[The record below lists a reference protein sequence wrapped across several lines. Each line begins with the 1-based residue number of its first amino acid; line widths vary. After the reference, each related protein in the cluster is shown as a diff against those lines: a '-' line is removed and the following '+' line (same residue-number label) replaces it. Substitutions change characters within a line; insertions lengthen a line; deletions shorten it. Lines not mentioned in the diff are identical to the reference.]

1 MTLSRSAFGAPPQGG
16 ASSSPAKPDL
26 RCLLGGVLRRL
37 SPLLLVALAG
47 CAQVNAYRVPPVEI
61 GAQPPLMAQAVAPA
75 PVANGAIYQAQA
87 YRPLFEDHR
96 ARLAGDTLTV
106 NIVEKVSASQK
117 STSSIDKSGTLS
129 GSVTALPLVNP
140 NSFARASVGGT
151 SSNTFGGK
159 GATESSNDFSGTITV
174 LVTGVL
180 PNGHLMIQGEK
191 QIGVN
196 ANVDVLRFSGQV
208 DPRAIQPGNIVPSTQ
223 IANVRVEHRSRG
235 QQGDAQVMGWLS
247 RVFLSVMPI

>member
-1 MTLSRSAFGAPPQGG
+1 MR
-16 ASSSPAKPDL
+16 
-26 RCLLGGVLRRL
+26 VLIAVL
-37 SPLLLVALAG
+37 ALAAGG
-47 CAQVNAYRVPPVEI
+47 CAQVTAYRVPPVEV
-61 GAQPPLMAQAVAPA
+61 GAAPAVVAQAATPTTA
-75 PVANGAIYQAQA
+75 NNGAIYQAA
-87 YRPLFEDHR
+87 SYRPMFEDHR

-129 GSVTALPLVNP
+129 GSVTALPLVAP

-151 SSNTFGGK
+151 SANTFGGK

-180 PNGHLMIQGEK
+180 PNGHLTIQGEK

-208 DPRAIQPGNIVPSTQ
+208 DPRAIQPGNVVPSTQ

-235 QQGDAQVMGWLS
+235 QQGDAQVMGWLA
-247 RVFLSVMPI
+247 RVFLNVMPI

>member
-1 MTLSRSAFGAPPQGG
+1 MRMLIA
-16 ASSSPAKPDL
+16 
-26 RCLLGGVLRRL
+26 VL
-37 SPLLLVALAG
+37 ALAAGG
-47 CAQVNAYRVPPVEI
+47 CAQVSAYRVPPVDV
-61 GAQPPLMAQAVAPA
+61 GATSVVAAPAVAPA
-75 PVANGAIYQAQA
+75 PVTNGAIYQAA
-87 YRPLFEDHR
+87 SYRPMFEDHR

-129 GSVTALPLVNP
+129 GSVTALPLVAP

-151 SSNTFGGK
+151 SANTFGGK

-180 PNGHLMIQGEK
+180 PNGHLTIQGEK

-208 DPRAIQPGNIVPSTQ
+208 DPRAIQPGNVVPSTQ

-235 QQGDAQVMGWLS
+235 QQGEAQVMGWLS

>member
-1 MTLSRSAFGAPPQGG
+1 M
-16 ASSSPAKPDL
+16 
-26 RCLLGGVLRRL
+26 
-37 SPLLLVALAG
+37 AG
-47 CAQVNAYRVPPVEI
+47 CASIDDYRAPPVEI
-61 GAQPPLMAQAVAPA
+61 GQAPPVSSQPSVVV
-75 PVANGAIYQAQA
+75 PVVNGAVYQAA
-87 YRPLFEDHR
+87 TYRPLFEDHR
-96 ARLAGDTLTV
+96 ARLPGDTLTV
-106 NIVEKVSASQK
+106 QIVEKVSASQK

-129 GSVTALPLVNP
+129 GSLTALPGIAP
-140 NSFARASVGGT
+140 NSFGRATVGGT
-151 SSNTFGGK
+151 AGNSFGGK

-180 PNGHLMIQGEK
+180 PNGHLLIQGEK

-208 DPRAIQPGNIVPSTQ
+208 DPRAIQPGNSLPSTQ

>member
-1 MTLSRSAFGAPPQGG
+1 MRAA
-16 ASSSPAKPDL
+16 AI
-26 RCLLGGVLRRL
+26 VLAAL
-37 SPLLLVALAG
+37 ALAG
-47 CAQVNAYRVPPVEI
+47 CGTINNHRVPPVDV
-61 GAQPPLMAQAVAPA
+61 GAPPPVAAQPQAHAPA
-75 PVANGAIYQAQA
+75 TNGAIYQAAA

-96 ARLAGDTLTV
+96 ARLPGDTLTV
-106 NIVEKVSASQK
+106 TIVEKVNASQK
-117 STSSIDKSGTLS
+117 STSSVEKTGALS
-129 GSVTALPLVNP
+129 GAVTALPGIAG
-140 NSFARASVGGT
+140 NSFGRATVGGT
-151 SSNTFGGK
+151 SSNTFDGK

-180 PNGHLMIQGEK
+180 PNGHLTIQGEK

-208 DPRAIQPGNIVPSTQ
+208 DPRAIQPGNSVPSTQ

-235 QQGDAQVMGWLS
+235 QQADAQVMGWLS

>member
-1 MTLSRSAFGAPPQGG
+1 MRA
-16 ASSSPAKPDL
+16 
-26 RCLLGGVLRRL
+26 LLIGV
-37 SPLLLVALAG
+37 VCTLAG
-47 CAQVNAYRVPPVEI
+47 CASVNNYRVPPVDL
-61 GAQPPLMAQAVAPA
+61 GTPPAVVAAPTAA
-75 PVANGAIYQAQA
+75 PLQANGAIYQAAA

-96 ARLAGDTLTV
+96 ARLPGDTLTV
-106 NIVEKVSASQK
+106 QIVEKISASQK
-117 STSSIDKSGTLS
+117 STSSVDKSGKVDAA
-129 GSVTALPLVNP
+129 VTALPLLSS
-140 NSFARASVGGT
+140 NSFARASAAGT

-208 DPRAIQPGNIVPSTQ
+208 DPRAIQPGNSVPSAQ
-223 IANVRVEHRSRG
+223 IANVRVEQRSRG
-235 QQGDAQVMGWLS
+235 QQADAQVMGWLS

>member
-1 MTLSRSAFGAPPQGG
+1 M
-16 ASSSPAKPDL
+16 
-26 RCLLGGVLRRL
+26 RCLVLAAAFA
-37 SPLLLVALAG
+37 VGG
-47 CAQVNAYRVPPVEI
+47 CASINNYRVPPVEV
-61 GAQPPLMAQAVAPA
+61 GAPPPVVAQATAPA
-75 PVANGAIYQAQA
+75 PVANGAIYQAA
-87 YRPLFEDHR
+87 SYRPMFEDHR
-96 ARLAGDTLTV
+96 ARLPGDTLIV

-117 STSSIDKSGTLS
+117 STSSIDKTGELS
-129 GSVTALPLVNP
+129 GAVTALPLINP
-140 NSFARASVGGT
+140 NSFGRASAAGS

-159 GATESSNDFSGTITV
+159 GATESSNDFNGTITV

-180 PNGHLMIQGEK
+180 PNGHLMVQGEK

-208 DPRAIQPGNIVPSTQ
+208 DPRAIQPGNSVPSTQ